1 MKLKQILKNEK
12 ISMLLKYSSI
22 KYIAL
27 IIVFLKG
34 IISARVLGPELLGV
48 LGNLLLV
55 LTYISYSSLGIL
67 YSMNREY
74 VIYESRDDQKRAKE
88 VISTSFTS
96 LLILSV
102 LLILVGIG
110 CKFVYRDPLGTYILL
125 VFIIGVLEQ
134 FRMFYINYFRLINKF
149 RKINYIEL
157 INNVLAFV
165 LIVIFIKSFKIYS
178 VLFAMAVAD
187 FIVFFFGYFSSKRI
201 HLKINPEIFK
211 NLIIVGIPLLIYNLG
226 FYILTT
232 VDRVVIIKFLGYTD
246 LGYFTFSNQ
255 IVNGTLVFITS
266 VLFLYYPKAIKTLN
280 IENNYKKADIVKK
293 TLNYTKFI
301 EAFGVVLCLVG
312 AILIEPFVLIVVPK
326 YLVSINIYRILVF
339 GVVATQIA
347 YFANV
352 FIVSNKK
359 QMYLVYL
366 QGATVIL
373 AVAFNLIFIKLG
385 FGIIGVCLATLI
397 TNVVYSIIQYI
408 IYMWILDI
416 DKGYIKNVL
425 KIYLKF
431 VIYTIISIAI
441 GLFNLNIAYYS
452 LLMIILTGVLYY
464 RDIKF
469 SIKSILSSSGL

>member
-1 MKLKQILKNEK
+1 MKLKQIFKNEK
-12 ISMLLKYSSI
+12 ITMMLKYSTI
-22 KYIAL
+22 KYVAL

-74 VIYESRDDQKRAKE
+74 VIYETRDDQKRAKE

-96 LLILSV
+96 LLILSI
-102 LLILVGIG
+102 LLIIVGIG
-110 CKFVYRDPLGTYILL
+110 SKFIYHGEIGTYILL

-134 FRMFYINYFRLINKF
+134 FRMFYINYFRLIDKF
-149 RKINYIEL
+149 RKINYIEI
-157 INNVLAFV
+157 INNVLAFI
-165 LIVIFIKSFKIYS
+165 LIVIFIKNFKIYS
-178 VLFAMAVAD
+178 VLYAMAVAD
-187 FIVFFFGYFSSKRI
+187 FIVFFYGYFSAKRI

-211 NLIIVGIPLLIYNLG
+211 NLIVVGIPLLIYNLG

-232 VDRVVIIKFLGYTD
+232 VDRIVTIKFLGYTD

-280 IENNYKKADIVKK
+280 IENNYNKTDIMKK
-293 TLNYTKFI
+293 TVNYTKFI
-301 EAFGVVLCLVG
+301 ETFGVVLCLFG
-312 AILIEPFVLIVVPK
+312 AILIEPFVKIVVPK

-339 GVVATQIA
+339 GVVATQIS

-359 QMYLVYL
+359 QIYLVYL
-366 QGATVIL
+366 QGVTVVF

-385 FGIIGVCLATLI
+385 MGILGVCLATLI

-408 IYMWILDI
+408 IYMRILDLE
-416 DKGYIKNVL
+416 KGYVKNIF

-431 VIYTIISIAI
+431 TIYTIISIGI
-441 GLFNLNIAYYS
+441 GFFNLNIVFYS
-452 LLMIILTGVLYY
+452 LLMILLTGVLYY
-464 RDIKF
+464 RDIRF
-469 SIKSILSSSGL
+469 TIKSILSSSGF

>member
-1 MKLKQILKNEK
+1 MKIKQILKNEK
-12 ISMLLKYSSI
+12 ISTMLKYSSI

-34 IISARVLGPELLGV
+34 IISARALGPELLGV

-74 VIYESRDDQKRAKE
+74 VIYEARGDEKRAKQ

-102 LLILVGIG
+102 LLIIVGIA
-110 CKFVYRDPLGTYILL
+110 CKTIYRGQLGTYVLL

-134 FRMFYINYFRLINKF
+134 FRMFYINYFRLINDF

-165 LIVIFIKSFKIYS
+165 LIVIFIANYKIYS
-178 VLFAMAVAD
+178 VLFGMAIAD
-187 FIVFFFGYFSSKRI
+187 FIIFFYGYFTSKKI
-201 HLKINPEIFK
+201 ELKFSPEIFK
-211 NLIIVGIPLLIYNLG
+211 NLIVVGIPLLIYNLG

-232 VDRVVIIKFLGYTD
+232 VDRVMTIKFLGYTD

-266 VLFLYYPKAIKTLN
+266 VLFLYYPKAIKALN
-280 IENNYKKADIVKK
+280 IENNYNKADILKK
-293 TLNYTKFI
+293 MLNYTKYI
-301 EAFGVVLCLVG
+301 ESFGVILCLVG
-312 AILIEPFVLIVVPK
+312 AILIEPFVNIIVPN

-359 QMYLVYL
+359 QIYLVYL
-366 QGATVIL
+366 QGVTIIL
-373 AVAFNLIFIKLG
+373 AIAFNLIFIKLG
-385 FGIIGVCLATLI
+385 MGIIGICIATLI
-397 TNVVYSIIQYI
+397 TNIVYSIIQYV
-408 IYMWILDI
+408 IYMWILDLN
-416 DKGYIKNVL
+416 KGYLKNVF

-431 VIYTIISIAI
+431 IIYTIISIFI
-441 GLFNLNIAYYS
+441 GLLNLNILFYS
-452 LLMIILTGVLYY
+452 LLMILLTGVLYY
-464 RDIKF
+464 GDIRN
-469 SIKSILSSSGL
+469 SMKSILSSSGL

>member
-1 MKLKQILKNEK
+1 MKLKQIFKNEK
-12 ISMLLKYSSI
+12 ITMLLKYSSI

-27 IIVFLKG
+27 IIVFVKG

-48 LGNLLLV
+48 LGNLLLI
-55 LTYISYSSLGIL
+55 LIYISYSSLGIL

-88 VISTSFTS
+88 VISTTFTS

-102 LLILVGIG
+102 LLIIVGIG
-110 CKFVYRDPLGTYILL
+110 SRFIYHGQLGNYILL
-125 VFIIGVLEQ
+125 VFIIGVLDQ
-134 FRMFYINYFRLINKF
+134 FRMFYINYFRLINDF

-157 INNVLAFV
+157 INNVLAFI
-165 LIVIFIKSFKIYS
+165 LIVIFIKDFKIYS
-178 VLFAMAVAD
+178 VLYAMAIAD
-187 FIVFFFGYFSSKRI
+187 FIVFFYGYFTSKRI
-201 HLKINPEIFK
+201 HLNINPEVLK
-211 NLIIVGIPLLIYNLG
+211 NLLIVGIPLLIYNLG

-232 VDRVVIIKFLGYTD
+232 VDRVMIIKFLGYTD

-266 VLFLYYPKAIKTLN
+266 VTFLYYPKAIKTLN
-280 IENNYKKADIVKK
+280 IDNNNNKTDILKK

-301 EAFGVVLCLVG
+301 EAFGVVLCLFGV
-312 AILIEPFVLIVVPK
+312 ILIQPFVNIVVPQ

-339 GVVATQIA
+339 GVIATQIS

-366 QGATVIL
+366 QGVTLIF

-385 FGIIGVCLATLI
+385 MGILGVCLATLI
-397 TNVVYSIIQYI
+397 TNIVYSIMQYM
-408 IYMWILDI
+408 IYMWILKL
-416 DKGYIKNVL
+416 DKGYIKNSC

-431 VIYTIISIAI
+431 TVYTIISIAI
-441 GLFNLNIAYYS
+441 GMLNLNFVFYS
-452 LLMIILTGVLYY
+452 GLMVLLTGVLYY
-464 RDIKF
+464 RDIRY
-469 SIKSILSSSGL
+469 SIKSILSSSGF

>member
-1 MKLKQILKNEK
+1 MKIKQIFQNEK
-12 ISMLLKYSSI
+12 ISTLLKYSSI
-22 KYIAL
+22 KYVAL

-74 VIYESRDDQKRAKE
+74 VIYEARGDEKRAKE

-96 LLILSV
+96 LLILSA
-102 LLILVGIG
+102 LLIIVGIA
-110 CKFVYRDPLGTYILL
+110 CKFVYHDELGYYILL

-134 FRMFYINYFRLINKF
+134 FRMFYINYFRLIDKF

-178 VLFAMAVAD
+178 VLYAMAIAD
-187 FIVFFFGYFSSKRI
+187 FIVFFYGYFSSKRI

-211 NLIIVGIPLLIYNLG
+211 NLIVVGIPLLIYNLG

-232 VDRVVIIKFLGYTD
+232 VDRIMTIKFLGYTD

-266 VLFLYYPKAIKTLN
+266 VLFLYYPKAIKALN
-280 IENNYKKADIVKK
+280 IENNYNKADILKK
-293 TLNYTKFI
+293 TLNYTKYI
-301 EAFGVVLCLVG
+301 ESFGVILCLVG
-312 AILIEPFVLIVVPK
+312 AILIEPFVHIIVPN

-359 QMYLVYL
+359 QIYLVYL
-366 QGATVIL
+366 QGVTIVV

-385 FGIIGVCLATLI
+385 MGIIGICLATLI
-397 TNVVYSIIQYI
+397 TNIVYSIIQYI
-408 IYMWILDI
+408 IYMWILDLN
-416 DKGYIKNVL
+416 KGYLKKL
-425 KIYLKF
+425 FKIYLKF
-431 VIYTIISIAI
+431 VTYTIISIVI
-441 GLFNLNIAYYS
+441 GLFNLNIVLYS
-452 LLMIILTGVLYY
+452 LLMILLTGVLYF
-464 RDIKF
+464 RDIRY
-469 SIKSILSSSGL
+469 SIKSILASSGI